1 MKTSSTR
8 RPKSSYKLTEAQ
20 VDQLKALEGR
30 KPDTGDVP
38 SAPKENWTIA
48 VRGKHFAA
56 VQNTVAVHLD
66 DDVLGWLRTKSPDY
80 EAEINRILRERMETE
95 SAHPRSA

>member
-1 MKTSSTR
+1 MKTSSTNR
-8 RPKSSYKLTEAQ
+8 SKPDYELTKAQ

-30 KPDTGDVP
+30 KPDTDAVP
-38 SAPKENWTIA
+38 SAPEENWGTA

-66 DDVLGWLRTKSPDY
+66 DDILGWLRAKSPDY
-80 EAEINRILRERMETE
+80 GTEINRILRERMETE
-95 SAHPRSA
+95 LPQPRST